1 MKWKHLRKIW
11 RKNKDAWFITTQ
23 HIPTGTEHKEGGHYS
38 LKEDHQPPVGK
49 RFQIKLID
57 DSNTCPEKILR
68 TREGYYVYV
77 SCVVP
82 AICQYCGSN
91 INDDGACSY
100 CGCEWYNAAIPSY
113 TGE

>member
-1 MKWKHLRKIW
+1 MW
-11 RKNKDAWFITTQ
+11 
-23 HIPTGTEHKEGGHYS
+23 
-38 LKEDHQPPVGK
+38 
-49 RFQIKLID
+49 
-57 DSNTCPEKILR
+57 EKVLR
-68 TREGYYVYV
+68 TRDGYYVYV

-82 AICQYCGSN
+82 AICQYCGSD